1 MLSLLLFAAVVLGFM
16 SGSLWFFTVAFS
28 ALLMSMYPVL
38 VLLAALGGLSYL
50 AYRYYERK
58 Q

>member
-16 SGSLWFFTVAFS
+16 SGSLWFFTVAIS
-28 ALLMSMYPVL
+28 ALLMKMYPVL
-38 VLLAALGGLSYL
+38 VLLAALIGLSYL